1 MKVSAVEKQS
11 IYYKVYCLQGT
22 YQGCQAQKVFDLQI
36 FRALDLHYLKLM
48 EDRFVWFLGLVTLLA
63 CLIVLGSV

>member
-22 YQGCQAQKVFDLQI
+22 YQGCQTQKVFDLQI
-36 FRALDLHYLKLM
+36 FQALDLHDLKLM
-48 EDRFVWFLGLVTLLA
+48 EDRFVWFLG
-63 CLIVLGSV
+63 